1 MRLDSTPAKLSGKV
15 FKKSVS
21 KWNALSTNTLSS
33 NVNGTDCHDRLKHV

>member
-21 KWNALSTNTLSS
+21 NALSTNTLSS